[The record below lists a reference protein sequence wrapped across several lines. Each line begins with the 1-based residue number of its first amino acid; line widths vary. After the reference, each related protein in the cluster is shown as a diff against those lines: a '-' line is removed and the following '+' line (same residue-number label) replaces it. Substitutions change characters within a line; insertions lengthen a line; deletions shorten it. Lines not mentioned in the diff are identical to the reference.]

1 MSCLLK
7 IRAFQDEL
15 SPNER
20 KIARFI
26 LANPALIRDYSSQN
40 LANAVGVSQSS
51 IVKFSQKLGYQGF
64 PDLKLA
70 IHEDVL
76 LGENDAAQNDPVTAA
91 GASDAAVRDRLY
103 EVKNEAMRSTLQL
116 NDEHRLAAAVH
127 RSCNVYPPRQAPA
140 GCWRTCRSRRRCR
153 DRQPPWELQDR

>member
-20 KIARFI
+20 KIALFI

-70 IHEDVL
+70 IHDDPLFLEVAEQVADEIDHERVEDRT
-76 LGENDAAQNDPVTAA
+76 G
-91 GASDAAVRDRLY
+91 RLTI
-103 EVKNEAMRSTLQL
+103 EARTNEA
-116 NDEHRLAAAVH
+116 
-127 RSCNVYPPRQAPA
+127 
-140 GCWRTCRSRRRCR
+140 CREIRGV
-153 DRQPPWELQDR
+153 LHTA